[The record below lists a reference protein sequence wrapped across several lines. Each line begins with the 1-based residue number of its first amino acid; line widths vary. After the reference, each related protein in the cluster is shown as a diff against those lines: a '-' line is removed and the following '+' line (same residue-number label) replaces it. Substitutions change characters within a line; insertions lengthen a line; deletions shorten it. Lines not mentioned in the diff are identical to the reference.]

1 MHKLA
6 YLYVFPSFLYFWINL
21 VFIKKQKKSQ
31 NKQNPTTTKKPTPLS
46 SARAAG
52 VQKIWGAHQADG
64 HCLGGSVCV
73 SIAGM
78 AGGLSPEGSAETNL
92 RPALPSIPTNTD
104 TAARKIHYY
113 CLFHPWECAAQPAVW
128 HSLTGKPISTE
139 ISCCLFSLLF
149 RGSSWR
155 QVFLWWKGYGFVV
168 DHWESRDV
176 AKMCTAGCRCPH
188 PACIMHGGNAWTW
201 QH

>member
-52 VQKIWGAHQADG
+52 VQKIWGAHRADG

-78 AGGLSPEGSAETNL
+78 AGALSPEGSAGTCVL
-92 RPALPSIPTNTD
+92 PCLPSPPTLILLRGKYIIIVFFTPGSALHNLLSD
-104 TAARKIHYY
+104 T
-113 CLFHPWECAAQPAVW
+113 
-128 HSLTGKPISTE
+128 LTGKPTSTE
-139 ISCCLFSLLF
+139 ISCCLFSLPF
-149 RGSSWR
+149 WGSSWR

-168 DHWESRDV
+168 AHWESRDA

-188 PACIMHGGNAWTW
+188 PACIMHSGNAWTW

>member
-6 YLYVFPSFLYFWINL
+6 YLYVFLSLLYFWINL
-21 VFIKKQKKSQ
+21 VFIRKQKKSQ

-52 VQKIWGAHQADG
+52 VQKIWGALPG
-64 HCLGGSVCV
+64 WV
-73 SIAGM
+73 SLCEHLKNGR
-78 AGGLSPEGSAETNL
+78 GTVPRGLSGNL
-92 RPALPSIPTNTD
+92 RPALPSIPTDTD

-113 CLFHPWECAAQPAVW
+113 RLFHPGECAAQPAVW
-128 HSLTGKPISTE
+128 HSLTGKPTCTE
-139 ISCCLFSLLF
+139 ISCCLFSLPF

-168 DHWESRDV
+168 AHWESRDA
-176 AKMCTAGCRCPH
+176 AKMCTVGCRCPH